1 MKCYE
6 CEKENKSTDT
16 VGICI
21 ICGRG
26 VCMDHLVREKIPVLE
41 GEYEARLKCMGD
53 ACELKDMQPLLK
65 ILCKPCHEALKE
77 NF

>member
-1 MKCYE
+1 
-6 CEKENKSTDT
+6 
-16 VGICI
+16 
-21 ICGRG
+21 
-26 VCMDHLVREKIPVLE
+26 MDHLVREKVPVLE
-41 GEYEARLKCMGD
+41 GEYEVRLKCMGD